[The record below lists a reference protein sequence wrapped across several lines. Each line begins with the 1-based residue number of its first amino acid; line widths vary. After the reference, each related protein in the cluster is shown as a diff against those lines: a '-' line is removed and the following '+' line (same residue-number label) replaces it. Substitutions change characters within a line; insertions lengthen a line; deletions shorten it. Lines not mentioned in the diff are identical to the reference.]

1 MLVSI
6 DSGVENVIATMYD
19 KFKIKA
25 MVAKIVFQFEVKKL
39 KIENTDVSTNQS
51 DSNVWTTSSIP
62 I

>member
-25 MVAKIVFQFEVKKL
+25 MVAKIVF
-39 KIENTDVSTNQS
+39 
-51 DSNVWTTSSIP
+51 
-62 I
+62 